1 MTIKKE
7 YKIAFVFIVT
17 LLLLYWGLNFL
28 KGRDLFNKQR
38 KFYVVYNQVN
48 GLVVSNNVL
57 VNGMRVG
64 QVNKMYFHPDNSGRI
79 VTELIITNG
88 DLKIPKNSVARL
100 ISGDL
105 LGPRAVD
112 LQLGNSKVEAVEGDT
127 LNSFVQSTL
136 TQEVNVQIQPVKQKF
151 EAVMSS
157 LDSVLVIIKSVFN
170 ENTQRNLELSFS
182 SIRNTIQN
190 LESTTYNI
198 DTLVVTQKH
207 KLSSI
212 IGNVESITANIKNN
226 NDKITNIINNFSSI
240 SDTIA
245 KAKLANTITNA
256 NKSLKEFNEILEKI
270 NKGDGSLGLLLNNDE
285 LYNNLNKASK
295 DLDNLIIDVKEN
307 PNRYVSVSVFGGG
320 GSKKKKT
327 SEPET
332 SEPKK

>member
-7 YKIAFVFIVT
+7 YKIAAGFIIT

-64 QVNKMYFHPDNSGRI
+64 QVNRMYFYPDKSGRI
-79 VTELIITNG
+79 VVEMLITNG
-88 DLKIPKNSVARL
+88 DLVIPKNSIARL
-100 ISGDL
+100 FSGDL
-105 LGPRAVD
+105 LGSRAID
-112 LQLGNSKVEAVEGDT
+112 LQLGDSKTEAVEGDT
-127 LNSFVQSTL
+127 LKSFVQATL
-136 TQEVNVQIQPVKQKF
+136 SEEVNVQIQPVKQKF
-151 EAVMSS
+151 ESVMAS

-170 ENTQRNLELSFS
+170 ENTQRNLELSFT

-207 KLSSI
+207 KLSLI

-270 NKGDGSLGLLLNNDE
+270 NKGEGSLGLLLNNDE
-285 LYNNLNKASK
+285 LYNSLNKASK

-320 GSKKKKT
+320 GSKKKKA
-327 SEPET
+327 SESESP
-332 SEPKK
+332 EPKK

>member
-7 YKIAFVFIVT
+7 YKIAAVFIIT

-64 QVNKMYFHPDNSGRI
+64 QVNRMYFYPDKSGRI
-79 VTELIITNG
+79 VVEMLITNG
-88 DLKIPKNSVARL
+88 DLVIPKNSIARL
-100 ISGDL
+100 FSGDL
-105 LGPRAVD
+105 LGSRAID
-112 LQLGNSKVEAVEGDT
+112 LQLGDSKTEAVEGDT
-127 LNSFVQSTL
+127 LKSFVQATL
-136 TQEVNVQIQPVKQKF
+136 SEEVNVQIQPVKQKF
-151 EAVMSS
+151 ESVMAS

-170 ENTQRNLELSFS
+170 ENTQRNLELSFT

-207 KLSSI
+207 KLSLI

-270 NKGDGSLGLLLNNDE
+270 NKGEGSLGLLLNNDE
-285 LYNNLNKASK
+285 LYNSLNKASK

-320 GSKKKKT
+320 GSKKKKA
-327 SEPET
+327 SESESP
-332 SEPKK
+332 EPKK